1 MRSPVMAIALHGAPH
16 SLRAHPRLPFEAV
29 LDSAQG
35 SHGLN
40 QATIDGEAADPHL
53 TAPAGAVPTRNL
65 KSPTLGECARA
76 FARQPSPPYLLG
88 GVLVVLVLRLL
99 QGSWSW
105 RDLVM
110 TTGLVAVTPFVE
122 WAIHVYLL
130 HSRPVP
136 LFGRELDVITAREHR
151 AHHEAPSV
159 LDGVLIPVYGV
170 LVFQAMI
177 AATNLILSFPIAFL
191 LGGSQLAYATT
202 GVLTSFS
209 ILAAYE
215 WTHFLIHTPYRPRRR
230 YYRAIWRNHRLHH
243 YKNEHYWFGVTSVV
257 GDRVI
262 GTDPDQR
269 SIPRSPTA
277 RSLHAEG

>member
-1 MRSPVMAIALHGAPH
+1 MP
-16 SLRAHPRLPFEAV
+16 
-29 LDSAQG
+29 
-35 SHGLN
+35 
-40 QATIDGEAADPHL
+40 ADNL
-53 TAPAGAVPTRNL
+53 TAPPEAVPS
-65 KSPTLGECARA
+65 KSAKGPTLRECVHA
-76 FARQPSPPYLLG
+76 FARQPSPPYLFG

-110 TTGLVAVTPFVE
+110 VAGLVAVTPFVE

-130 HSRPVP
+130 HSRPIP

-177 AATNLILSFPIAFL
+177 AATNLILSFPIAL
-191 LGGSQLAYATT
+191 VLGGSQLACATT
-202 GVLTSFS
+202 GVLSSFS

-230 YYRAIWRNHRLHH
+230 YFRAIWRNHRLHH
-243 YKNEHYWFGVTSVV
+243 YKNERYWFGVTSVV

-269 SIPRSPTA
+269 AVQRSPTA
-277 RSLHAEG
+277 RNLHASG